1 MSTMLKDFLSSNGFT
16 AEGLIAASKT
26 VERRSIEERTVA
38 AKRADARRTKKT
50 YAELELGKP
59 ASLGRGLGAA
69 TVLKAINGQPVARLT
84 RKKIVRAVNEM
95 LASKKK
101 DAIEWRQLFA
111 DAHIKG
117 YKPKTED

>member
-26 VERRSIEERTVA
+26 IENRSIEDRSLAV
-38 AKRADARRTKKT
+38 KRANARSAKKT
-50 YAELELGKP
+50 YAELELTKP
-59 ASLGRGLGAA
+59 KSLGRGLGAA
-69 TVLKAINGQPVARLT
+69 AVTLALDGKPVARLT

-101 DAIEWRQLFA
+101 DPVEWRQLFA

-117 YKPKTED
+117 WKPKAED